1 MEQNKWS
8 DKLFVVGWPFSKREV
23 YPTDAELAEYL
34 ARMRD
39 EYDQDIMGN
48 RRSYVVL
55 NLIKIEYIQTWNTGP
70 RDLEDMEINML
81 ITSK

>member
-1 MEQNKWS
+1 MNCFC
-8 DKLFVVGWPFSKREV
+8 LLGWPFSKREV

-48 RRSYVVL
+48 RSF
-55 NLIKIEYIQTWNTGP
+55 
-70 RDLEDMEINML
+70 
-81 ITSK
+81 

>member
-1 MEQNKWS
+1 MNC
-8 DKLFVVGWPFSKREV
+8 LCFLGWPFSKREV

-34 ARMRD
+34 ARMRN

-55 NLIKIEYIQTWNTGP
+55 NLIKIEYI
-70 RDLEDMEINML
+70 
-81 ITSK
+81 